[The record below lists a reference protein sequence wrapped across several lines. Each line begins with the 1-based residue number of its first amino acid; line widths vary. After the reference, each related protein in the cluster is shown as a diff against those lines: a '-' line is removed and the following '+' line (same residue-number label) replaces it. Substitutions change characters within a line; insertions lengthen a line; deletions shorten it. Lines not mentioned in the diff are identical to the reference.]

1 MVSRERWILT
11 PFELQSRGGARDEEP
26 TKRVT
31 PGLHFHALSF
41 SPTLFTRQSDT
52 LYHNHIISS
61 IDHDSIFK
69 ATHIRFMFHSAPRP
83 LAPEVEVEAAGAAIA
98 VAHTT

>member
-31 PGLHFHALSF
+31 PGLHFYARSL

-61 IDHDSIFK
+61 IDHESIS
-69 ATHIRFMFHSAPRP
+69 TSQDTRFMFYSAPRP
-83 LAPEVEVEAAGAAIA
+83 LAPEVEVEAAGAAAAIS
-98 VAHTT
+98 HTT

>member
-11 PFELQSRGGARDEEP
+11 PFELQSRAGARDEEP
-26 TKRVT
+26 LKRVT
-31 PGLHFHALSF
+31 PWTSLLRALSH
-41 SPTLFTRQSDT
+41 PDT
-52 LYHNHIISS
+52 LHTAVRHSLS
-61 IDHDSIFK
+61 QSHHFEHRSRRIF
-69 ATHIRFMFHSAPRP
+69 TSQDIRFMFYSAPQP